1 MCLSVVI
8 ISPVHL
14 FLHLAVHS
22 PTYEID
28 YFMSTIIK
36 GTLAA
41 IEGLLK
47 HFATFGKKLII

>member
-47 HFATFGKKLII
+47 HFASFGKKLII